1 MVHRHRPESPSGD
14 GVRENLLYC
23 RCIADAVICPS
34 RQVFEMEAKKKI
46 VITPG
51 MKLAAVMAAA
61 VFCVML
67 VSFLWGP
74 ASN

>member
-1 MVHRHRPESPSGD
+1 M
-14 GVRENLLYC
+14 
-23 RCIADAVICPS
+23 

-46 VITPG
+46 AITPG

-74 ASN
+74 ASQ